1 MAVSAEVSAFL
12 EDLGENLAAIEQ
24 ALTHLEEAP
33 QSTEHLHEVFR
44 AAHTIKGNA
53 SMMNLSNLVALGH
66 AVETALQEVL
76 AGSAVTTRDSLAL
89 FAECR
94 AAMQA
99 IGNSLRRGEDPA
111 AIEIRSLTDR
121 IQILLLEPQ
130 QRTAGDV
137 AAETLRELTI
147 TLHISRS
154 ELAPSVRAFL
164 AETRLAEFGTILR
177 KEPGD
182 DALESPQFA
191 ASDRQLLFV
200 LRTAS
205 DATEIRENLNIDL
218 IENIAIAEG
227 ASNAASAQAQ
237 ARSAIAAARAADAP
251 TDLHAPATDTVRLSV
266 RTLDQLLNL
275 TGELVINN
283 SGLQHLADEFAQF
296 HLPAEES
303 LKLTEKSREI
313 FRVAAEIQAIVM
325 KARMLPIEHVF
336 SRFRRF
342 VRDYADKSGKAIR
355 LDISGAETELDKRVI
370 DEMVKPLTH
379 LIRNALDHGV
389 EPPEERVAQG
399 KAPEAT
405 LRIAA
410 AQSGSN
416 ILISVE
422 DDGRGINRRRI
433 IDRALAKSLVTSE
446 RAESLTDAEV
456 QEFIFMPGFSTKEAA
471 DDISGRGFG
480 MDIVRDSIRKL
491 SGDLQISSVEGQGTK
506 MVVKLPLTLAILT
519 ALTFKVR
526 NDIFA
531 APLSAIHESLRVPAG
546 SVVRLQGR
554 ESLHVRD
561 EVIPFIRLDRALAT
575 PASTKVQKSSMSFW
589 PK

>member
-111 AIEIRSLTDR
+111 ASIRDTRVSPTAYR
-121 IQILLLEPQ
+121 YLLARASGRARPQ
-130 QRTAGDV
+130 SDV
-137 AAETLRELTI
+137 AAETQRELTI

-227 ASNAASAQAQ
+227 ASNGCVSAGAGALGNRSRQGSRCADRPACTRYRYCAAFCAH
-237 ARSAIAAARAADAP
+237 ARSA
-251 TDLHAPATDTVRLSV
+251 
-266 RTLDQLLNL
+266 
-275 TGELVINN
+275 
-283 SGLQHLADEFAQF
+283 
-296 HLPAEES
+296 
-303 LKLTEKSREI
+303 
-313 FRVAAEIQAIVM
+313 
-325 KARMLPIEHVF
+325 
-336 SRFRRF
+336 
-342 VRDYADKSGKAIR
+342 
-355 LDISGAETELDKRVI
+355 
-370 DEMVKPLTH
+370 
-379 LIRNALDHGV
+379 
-389 EPPEERVAQG
+389 
-399 KAPEAT
+399 
-405 LRIAA
+405 
-410 AQSGSN
+410 AQS
-416 ILISVE
+416 
-422 DDGRGINRRRI
+422 DGRARH
-433 IDRALAKSLVTSE
+433 
-446 RAESLTDAEV
+446 
-456 QEFIFMPGFSTKEAA
+456 Q
-471 DDISGRGFG
+471 
-480 MDIVRDSIRKL
+480 
-491 SGDLQISSVEGQGTK
+491 
-506 MVVKLPLTLAILT
+506 
-519 ALTFKVR
+519 
-526 NDIFA
+526 
-531 APLSAIHESLRVPAG
+531 
-546 SVVRLQGR
+546 
-554 ESLHVRD
+554 
-561 EVIPFIRLDRALAT
+561 
-575 PASTKVQKSSMSFW
+575 
-589 PK
+589 